1 MSNKKHI
8 LMKKQKL
15 EYSPNINKLRYFVF
29 TPILCMIF
37 SFTFAQQAING
48 IVLDE
53 NSQPIPG
60 VSILEKGTNNG
71 VETDFDGNYSMDVSS
86 MNSILVFSSIGFSS
100 QEVAVENQ
108 TIISVSL
115 QEDVSLLE
123 EVVVTTGYGTKKRR
137 DITGSIASIN
147 AGQIDSRP
155 IASVEEALQGMVPGL
170 NIAQRASSPGEL
182 GTISI
187 RGLGSITAGTQP
199 LWVIDGFPTDQ
210 RTHNQSIPQI

>member
-71 VETDFDGNYSMDVSS
+71 VETDFDGNYSIDVSS

-100 QEVAVENQ
+100 QEVAVE
-108 TIISVSL
+108 
-115 QEDVSLLE
+115 
-123 EVVVTTGYGTKKRR
+123 
-137 DITGSIASIN
+137 
-147 AGQIDSRP
+147 
-155 IASVEEALQGMVPGL
+155 MVP
-170 NIAQRASSPGEL
+170 P
-182 GTISI
+182 SI
-187 RGLGSITAGTQP
+187 VVRLVAAVYFYFAPVSKHFEKRLKQERY
-199 LWVIDGFPTDQ
+199 L
-210 RTHNQSIPQI
+210 